1 MTIRLVSPKDFDFAK
16 LSAGNKR
23 IKYSFNHTQSS
34 IDSYVS
40 DGSRIKGDVLLY
52 DDGGRLLLKNLA
64 EKVDP
69 DKFSTPFVG
78 VTFSV
83 PVKARDKLDGVYLET
98 FIKMGIGGYYGFN
111 LSKVFFAKSKDPKYS
126 FSWRGDEYSYSEY
139 GRTSINDICSA
150 ILNAYNPKAQVYVKD
165 KQVSAIYVKSN
176 NTIKNAKPYI
186 KQNGQIKAL

>member
-16 LSAGNKR
+16 LSTGNNEL
-23 IKYSFNHTQSS
+23 KYSFNRTQSS
-34 IDSYVS
+34 IDRYVS
-40 DGSRIKGDVLLY
+40 DGGRIKGDVLLY

-69 DKFSTPFVG
+69 DKFNTPFVG
-78 VTFSV
+78 VSFSV

-98 FIKMGIGGYYGFN
+98 FIKLGIGGYYGFDLN
-111 LSKVFFAKSKDPKYS
+111 EVFFAKSKDPKY
-126 FSWRGDEYSYSEY
+126 RGWWYGDAYKYYEY
-139 GRTSINDICSA
+139 GRTAINDICSA

-176 NTIKNAKPYI
+176 GTIKTAKPYI
-186 KQNGQIKAL
+186 KQSGQIKAL